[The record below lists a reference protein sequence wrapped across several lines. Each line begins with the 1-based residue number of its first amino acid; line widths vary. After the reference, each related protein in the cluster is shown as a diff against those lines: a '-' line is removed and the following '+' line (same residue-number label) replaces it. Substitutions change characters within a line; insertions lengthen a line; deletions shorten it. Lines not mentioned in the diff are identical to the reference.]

1 MKKFFTLVFGVLFAM
16 CANAVTSDIGAPSN
30 NIKDE
35 KANQVFFNPETN
47 VISFY
52 KQWDYRPG
60 WWIGGK
66 DYSEFNEFVLEL
78 DNPSKLKIQ
87 IVLEYTDTYI
97 VEKDDQK
104 QTVNYNTTA
113 QGDGDKIVLPLDADH
128 KSSVRQIY
136 LQYTGSDAT
145 ADAPKTATFKKAY
158 MNADVK
164 GTSTVLFEG
173 EQAFDAWSA
182 QVLIDKDKF
191 ANVKAGDKIIVTGK
205 KGAFKSDQGWQESYG
220 GQIYLK
226 TRRAGWAGLG
236 DNLIMTDASAQ
247 YIFKITDDEI
257 TIQEETDEPDPK
269 DPSKKKKI
277 DVKTTILKE
286 LQEYGLAIQGM
297 ASVMT
302 KVELVTSGEAT
313 NISNTVVAPAAK
325 SAKIYNLAGQQVD
338 ASYKG
343 VVIKNGKK
351 YVQK

>member
-66 DYSEFNEFVLEL
+66 DYSEFDEFVLEL

-87 IVLEYTDTYI
+87 IVLEYTDTYT
-97 VEKDDQK
+97 KDDK
-104 QTVNYNTTA
+104 TINYNTTA

-173 EQAFDAWSA
+173 EQAFSLWDDK
-182 QVLIDKDKF
+182 VLVDKDKF
-191 ANVKAGDKIIVTGK
+191 ANVKAGDKIIITGK
-205 KGAFKSDQGWQESYG
+205 KGKADASIHWDDAWGS
-220 GQIYLK
+220 QIYLK
-226 TRRAGWAGLG
+226 TKRAGWAALG

-257 TIQEETDEPDPK
+257 TIKEDQVDPNDET
-269 DPSKKKKI
+269 KKI
-277 DVKTTILKE
+277 QVDVKTTILKE
-286 LQEYGLAIQGM
+286 LQEYGLVIQGM

-302 KVELVTSGEAT
+302 MVELVTSGEAT
-313 NISNTVVAPAAK
+313 NISNTLVAPAAK

-351 YVQK
+351 YVQ

>member
-1 MKKFFTLVFGVLFAM
+1 MKKLFTLVFGVLFAM

-66 DYSEFNEFVLEL
+66 DYSEFDEFVLEL

-87 IVLEYTDTYI
+87 IVLEYTDTYT
-97 VEKDDQK
+97 KDDK
-104 QTVNYNTTA
+104 TINYNTTA

-173 EQAFDAWSA
+173 EQAFSLWDDK
-182 QVLIDKDKF
+182 VLVDKDKF
-191 ANVKAGDKIIVTGK
+191 ANVMAGDKIIITGK
-205 KGAFKSDQGWQESYG
+205 KGKADASIHWDDAWGS
-220 GQIYLK
+220 QIYLK
-226 TRRAGWAGLG
+226 TKRAGWAALG

-257 TIQEETDEPDPK
+257 TIKEDQVDPNAET
-269 DPSKKKKI
+269 KKI
-277 DVKTTILKE
+277 QVDVKTTILKE
-286 LQEYGLAIQGM
+286 LQEYGLVIQGM

-302 KVELVTSGEAT
+302 MVELVTSGEAT
-313 NISNTVVAPAAK
+313 NISNTLVAPAAK

-351 YVQK
+351 YVQ

>member
-1 MKKFFTLVFGVLFAM
+1 MKKLFTLVFGVLFAM

-66 DYSEFNEFVLEL
+66 DYSEFDEFVLEL

-87 IVLEYTDTYI
+87 IVLEYTDTYT
-97 VEKDDQK
+97 KDDK
-104 QTVNYNTTA
+104 TINYNTTA

-173 EQAFDAWSA
+173 EQAFSLWDDK
-182 QVLIDKDKF
+182 VLVDKDKF
-191 ANVKAGDKIIVTGK
+191 ANVKAGDKIIITGK
-205 KGAFKSDQGWQESYG
+205 KGKADASIHWDDAWGS
-220 GQIYLK
+220 QIYLK
-226 TRRAGWAGLG
+226 TKRAGWAALG

-257 TIQEETDEPDPK
+257 TIKEDQVDPNAET
-269 DPSKKKKI
+269 KKI
-277 DVKTTILKE
+277 QVDVKTTILKE
-286 LQEYGLAIQGM
+286 LQEYGLVIQGM

-302 KVELVTSGEAT
+302 MVELVTSGEAT
-313 NISNTVVAPAAK
+313 NISNTLVAPAAK

-351 YVQK
+351 YVQ

>member
-1 MKKFFTLVFGVLFAM
+1 MKKLFTLVFGVLFAM

-66 DYSEFNEFVLEL
+66 DYSEFDEFVLEL

-87 IVLEYTDTYI
+87 IVLEYTDTYT
-97 VEKDDQK
+97 KDDK
-104 QTVNYNTTA
+104 TINYNTTA

-191 ANVKAGDKIIVTGK
+191 VNVKAGDKIIVTGK

-226 TRRAGWAGLG
+226 TKRAGWSSLG
-236 DNLIMTDASAQ
+236 DNFVMTDVSAQ

-257 TIQEETDEPDPK
+257 TIQEEQVDPNDET
-269 DPSKKKKI
+269 KKIKI

-313 NISNTVVAPAAK
+313 NISNSVVAPAAK
-325 SAKIYNLAGQQVD
+325 SAKIYNLAGQQVG

>member
-1 MKKFFTLVFGVLFAM
+1 MKKLFTLVFGVLFAM

-66 DYSEFNEFVLEL
+66 DYSEFDEFVLEL

-87 IVLEYTDTYI
+87 IVLEYTDTYT
-97 VEKDDQK
+97 KDDK
-104 QTVNYNTTA
+104 TINYNTTA

-173 EQAFDAWSA
+173 EQAFSLWDDK
-182 QVLIDKDKF
+182 VLVDKDKF
-191 ANVKAGDKIIVTGK
+191 ANVKAGDKIIITGK
-205 KGAFKSDQGWQESYG
+205 KGKADASIHWDDAWGS
-220 GQIYLK
+220 QIYLK
-226 TRRAGWAGLG
+226 TKRAGWAALG

-257 TIQEETDEPDPK
+257 TIKEDQVDPNAET
-269 DPSKKKKI
+269 KKI
-277 DVKTTILKE
+277 QVDVKTTILKE
-286 LQEYGLAIQGM
+286 LQEYGLVIQGM

-302 KVELVTSGEAT
+302 MVELVTSGEAT
-313 NISNTVVAPAAK
+313 NISNILVAPAAK

-351 YVQK
+351 YVQ

>member
-16 CANAVTSDIGAPSN
+16 CANAVTSEIGAPSN

-66 DYSEFNEFVLEL
+66 DYSEFDEFVLEL

-87 IVLEYTDTYI
+87 IVLEYTDTYT
-97 VEKDDQK
+97 KDDK
-104 QTVNYNTTA
+104 TINYNTTA

-173 EQAFDAWSA
+173 EQAFSLWDDK
-182 QVLIDKDKF
+182 VLVDKDKF
-191 ANVKAGDKIIVTGK
+191 ANVKAGDKIIITGK
-205 KGAFKSDQGWQESYG
+205 KGKADASIHWDDAWGS
-220 GQIYLK
+220 QIYLK
-226 TRRAGWAGLG
+226 TKRAGWAALG

-257 TIQEETDEPDPK
+257 TIKEDQVDPNAET
-269 DPSKKKKI
+269 KKI
-277 DVKTTILKE
+277 QVDVKTTILKE
-286 LQEYGLAIQGM
+286 LQEYGLVIQGM

-302 KVELVTSGEAT
+302 MVELVTSGEAT
-313 NISNTVVAPAAK
+313 NISNTLVAPAAK

-351 YVQK
+351 YVQ

>member
-66 DYSEFNEFVLEL
+66 DYSEFDEFVLEL

-87 IVLEYTDTYI
+87 IVLEYTDTYT

-113 QGDGDKIVLPLDADH
+113 QGDGDKIVLTLDADH

-173 EQAFDAWSA
+173 EQAFSLWND
-182 QVLIDKDKF
+182 QVLVDKDKF
-191 ANVKAGDKIIVTGK
+191 ANVKAGDKIILTGK
-205 KGAFKSDQGWQESYG
+205 KGKADASIGWDDNWGS
-220 GQIYLK
+220 QIYLK
-226 TRRAGWAGLG
+226 TKRSGWSSLG
-236 DNLIMTDASAQ
+236 TLYMTDASAQ
-247 YIFKITDDEI
+247 YIFKITDDET

-313 NISNTVVAPAAK
+313 NISNSVVAPAAK

>member
-66 DYSEFNEFVLEL
+66 DYSEFDEFVLEL
-78 DNPSKLKIQ
+78 DNPSKFKIQ
-87 IVLEYTDTYI
+87 IVLEYTDTYT
-97 VEKDDQK
+97 KDDK
-104 QTVNYNTTA
+104 TINYNTTA

-173 EQAFDAWSA
+173 EQAFSLWDDK
-182 QVLIDKDKF
+182 VLVDKDKF
-191 ANVKAGDKIIVTGK
+191 ANVKAGDKIIITGK
-205 KGAFKSDQGWQESYG
+205 KGKADASIHWDDAWGS
-220 GQIYLK
+220 QIYLK
-226 TRRAGWAGLG
+226 TKRAGWAALG

-257 TIQEETDEPDPK
+257 TIKEDQVDPNAET
-269 DPSKKKKI
+269 KKI
-277 DVKTTILKE
+277 QVDVKTTILKE
-286 LQEYGLAIQGM
+286 LQEYGLVIQGM

-302 KVELVTSGEAT
+302 MVELVTSGEAT
-313 NISNTVVAPAAK
+313 NISNTLVAPAAK

-351 YVQK
+351 YVQ

>member
-66 DYSEFNEFVLEL
+66 DYSEFDEFVLEL

-87 IVLEYTDTYI
+87 IVLEYTDTYT
-97 VEKDDQK
+97 KDDK
-104 QTVNYNTTA
+104 TINYNTTA

-173 EQAFDAWSA
+173 EQAFSLWDDK
-182 QVLIDKDKF
+182 VLVDKDKF
-191 ANVKAGDKIIVTGK
+191 ANVKAGDKIIITGK
-205 KGAFKSDQGWQESYG
+205 KGKADASIHWDDAWGS
-220 GQIYLK
+220 QIYLK
-226 TRRAGWAGLG
+226 TKRAGWAALG

-257 TIQEETDEPDPK
+257 TIKEDQVDPNAET
-269 DPSKKKKI
+269 KKI
-277 DVKTTILKE
+277 QVDVKTTILKE
-286 LQEYGLAIQGM
+286 LQEYGLVIQGM

-302 KVELVTSGEAT
+302 MVELVTSGEAT
-313 NISNTVVAPAAK
+313 NISNSVVAPAAK
-325 SAKIYNLAGQQVD
+325 SAKIYNLAGQQVSK
-338 ASYKG
+338 SYKG

-351 YVQK
+351 YVQ

>member
-30 NIKDE
+30 NIKDK

-66 DYSEFNEFVLEL
+66 DYSEFDEFVLEL

-87 IVLEYTDTYI
+87 IVLEYTDTYT
-97 VEKDDQK
+97 KDDK
-104 QTVNYNTTA
+104 TINYNTTA

-173 EQAFDAWSA
+173 EQAFSLWDDK
-182 QVLIDKDKF
+182 VLVDKDKF
-191 ANVKAGDKIIVTGK
+191 ANVKAGDKIIITGK
-205 KGAFKSDQGWQESYG
+205 KGKADASIHWDDAWGS
-220 GQIYLK
+220 QIYLK
-226 TRRAGWAGLG
+226 TKRAGWAALG

-257 TIQEETDEPDPK
+257 TIKEDQVDPNAET
-269 DPSKKKKI
+269 KKI
-277 DVKTTILKE
+277 QVDVKTTILKE
-286 LQEYGLAIQGM
+286 LQEYGLVIQGM

-302 KVELVTSGEAT
+302 MVELVTSGEAT
-313 NISNTVVAPAAK
+313 NISNTLVAPAAK

-351 YVQK
+351 YVQ

>member
-1 MKKFFTLVFGVLFAM
+1 MKKFFTLVVGALFAM
-16 CANAVTSDIGAPSN
+16 CANAVTQDVGAPGN
-30 NIKDE
+30 NIKDG
-35 KANQVFFNPETN
+35 NQVFFNPETN

-66 DYSEFNEFVLEL
+66 DYSGFDEFVLEL

-87 IVLEYTDTYI
+87 IALEYTDTYT
-97 VEKDDQK
+97 KDENTINYSS
-104 QTVNYNTTA
+104 TV
-113 QGDGDKIVLPLDADH
+113 QGDGDKIVLPLDAEH
-128 KSSVRQIY
+128 KSSVRQIF
-136 LQYTGSDAT
+136 LQYTGTDAT
-145 ADAPKTATFKKAY
+145 ADAPKTVTFKKAY
-158 MNADVK
+158 LNAEVK

-173 EQAFDAWSA
+173 EQAFSLWGD
-182 QVLIDKDKF
+182 QFLVDKDKF
-191 ANVKAGDKIIVTGK
+191 ANVKAGDKIIVTGI
-205 KGAFKSDQGWQESYG
+205 KGKADASIGWDDTWGS
-220 GQIYLK
+220 QIYLK
-226 TRRAGWAGLG
+226 TKRSGWSSLG
-236 DNLIMTDASAQ
+236 TLYMTDASAQ

-257 TIQEETDEPDPK
+257 TIKEDTDEPDPNNAN
-269 DPSKKKKI
+269 KKKQV

-313 NISNTVVAPAAK
+313 NISNTVAAPAAK

>member
-66 DYSEFNEFVLEL
+66 DYSEFDEFVLEL

-87 IVLEYTDTYI
+87 IVLEYTDTYT

-113 QGDGDKIVLPLDADH
+113 QGNGDKIVLPLDADH

-257 TIQEETDEPDPK
+257 TIKEDTDEPDPT
-269 DPSKKKKI
+269 DASKKKQI
-277 DVKTTILKE
+277 DVKTSILKE

-313 NISNTVVAPAAK
+313 NISNSVVAPAAK